1 VINYPTQRTIGRID
15 FENMD
20 LLTSRCIQ
28 VAARRLYSKTS
39 LVHLLSTGFWLI
51 LSAITHGQH
60 AQQDVA
66 QSQIDLS
73 NKEVRQLADGFEYT
87 FPAMGTLVELTVY
100 CPEPKL
106 VQDVFEK
113 VRQQVHELA
122 GILTDYDP
130 NSETRRLTDLAIEN
144 PTEVSDPLWT
154 VLVSADSWHQESQGA
169 LDCSIGALTSLW
181 RKHRRAHRVPTAE
194 AVQEALEH
202 SGWEHVHLDS
212 KNQTLKLDRQ
222 HIRLDFGAI
231 GKGFIVDRIFQTIQ
245 EQGIQSCLVNISGN
259 MRCGS
264 PPSGRDAWRIAI
276 SPAQPG
282 GQPVKRIAIRDVA
295 IATSGDLW
303 QYTIVEGQRRSHILD
318 PSTGYGVPGPL
329 AVTVIAPAAIDADAL
344 ATIGCVMP
352 WSQFE
357 ELIQRHPN
365 HHALRSSVED
375 QRTVIRST
383 VNFPEQDV
391 D

>member
-1 VINYPTQRTIGRID
+1 
-15 FENMD
+15 
-20 LLTSRCIQ
+20 
-28 VAARRLYSKTS
+28 
-39 LVHLLSTGFWLI
+39 
-51 LSAITHGQH
+51 
-60 AQQDVA
+60 
-66 QSQIDLS
+66 
-73 NKEVRQLADGFEYT
+73 
-87 FPAMGTLVELTVY
+87 
-100 CPEPKL
+100 
-106 VQDVFEK
+106 
-113 VRQQVHELA
+113 
-122 GILTDYDP
+122 
-130 NSETRRLTDLAIEN
+130 
-144 PTEVSDPLWT
+144 
-154 VLVSADSWHQESQGA
+154 
-169 LDCSIGALTSLW
+169 
-181 RKHRRAHRVPTAE
+181 
-194 AVQEALEH
+194 
-202 SGWEHVHLDS
+202 
-212 KNQTLKLDRQ
+212 
-222 HIRLDFGAI
+222 LDFGAI